1 MICSRT
7 VSSNFKTVVRIPTE
21 ISINEIKF
29 WPMID
34 VINSEFF
41 NKFISSLINAQIIL
55 VPINDILSEIVFYE
69 STVLS
74 FSLSVFS

>member
-7 VSSNFKTVVRIPTE
+7 VSSNLKTVVRIPAK

>member
-7 VSSNFKTVVRIPTE
+7 VSSNFKTVVLIPTE
-21 ISINEIKF
+21 ISINEVKF

-34 VINSEFF
+34 VINREFF

-69 STVLS
+69 SIVLS